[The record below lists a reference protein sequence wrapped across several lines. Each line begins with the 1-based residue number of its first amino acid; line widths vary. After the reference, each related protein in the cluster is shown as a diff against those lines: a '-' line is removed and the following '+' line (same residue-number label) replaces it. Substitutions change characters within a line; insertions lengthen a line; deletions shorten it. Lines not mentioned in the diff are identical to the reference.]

1 MLTDSRIRQLRPND
15 KVQKVSDGGG
25 LYVQV
30 APTGTKSW
38 RMGYRFEGK
47 QKTLTIGQYPDVS
60 LADARLAREQAKK
73 LLAQGVD
80 PAAKKQAE
88 KSVVKG
94 DAADGLTFEQIA
106 MEWYERKRVE
116 FAPSHA
122 RDVILRLRKH
132 LFPFIG
138 PIPIAELR
146 PRDILRAAR
155 AVEETGCLYTARL
168 IASMAARV
176 CAYAQVCEYCDINAG
191 AGLTSVLTMP
201 PKEHRAAVVK
211 PDEFGRVLA
220 SLDDYAGFPSTRY
233 ALKILPYVFLRSS
246 ELRRGRWEEVDLD
259 GALWII
265 PAGRMKMK
273 REHAVPLAR
282 QVVELLRAL
291 KEIDGDCALM
301 FPSPFSRSQPISDMG
316 LLNALRRLGHTR
328 EEICIHG
335 FRSSAS
341 TLLNAMGKYTPDV
354 IEAQLAHQE
363 QNAVRAAYNRADYM
377 EQRRAMMQA
386 WADYI
391 DELRAMAMK
400 RAEA

>member
-1 MLTDSRIRQLRPND
+1 MLTDTRIRQLRPNG

-38 RMGYRFEGK
+38 RMGYRFEGR

-60 LADARLAREQAKK
+60 LADARLAREQARK

-80 PAAKKQAE
+80 PAAKKQEE
-88 KSVVKG
+88 KSVGKG
-94 DAADGLTFEQIA
+94 DEADGRTFEMTA

-122 RDVILRLRKH
+122 RDVLLRLRKH

-138 PIPIAELR
+138 SIPIAELR

-176 CAYAQVCEYCDINAG
+176 CAYAQVCEYTDINAG

-201 PKEHRAAVVK
+201 VEKHRAAVVK
-211 PDEFGRVLA
+211 PDEFGKVLA
-220 SLDDYAGFPSTRY
+220 SLDDYAGHHSVRY
-233 ALKILPYVFLRSS
+233 ALKLLPYVFLRSS
-246 ELRRGRWEEVDLD
+246 ELRRGRWEEVDF
-259 GALWII
+259 ASATWTI
-265 PAGRMKMK
+265 PPERMKMR
-273 REHAVPLAR
+273 REHVVPLAR
-282 QVVELLRAL
+282 QVVGLLHELRELDNGG
-291 KEIDGDCALM
+291 ELM
-301 FPSPFSRSQPISDMG
+301 FPSPNSRSQPISDMG
-316 LLNALRRLGHTR
+316 LLVALRRLGYSR
-328 EEICIHG
+328 EEICVHG

-341 TLLNAMGKYTPDV
+341 TMLNAMGKFSPDI
-354 IEAQLAHQE
+354 IEAQLAH
-363 QNAVRAAYNRADYM
+363 ADKDKVRAAYNRNDYL
-377 EQRRAMMQA
+377 EQRREMMQE
-386 WADYI
+386 WADYV
-391 DELRAMAMK
+391 DDLRDRAMKGAV
-400 RAEA
+400 R